1 MQELENIGSN
11 EAEPSGDFMIS
22 VGEFFG
28 CIENKAYNWPQYD
41 WPDSR
46 VDTTRYCFI
55 FKPIFVSV
63 TNRILL
69 KILSYVITKN
79 PFSFQTKAKINHLSV
94 IELVK
99 TL

>member
-46 VDTTRYCFI
+46 VDTTRY
-55 FKPIFVSV
+55 
-63 TNRILL
+63 
-69 KILSYVITKN
+69 
-79 PFSFQTKAKINHLSV
+79 
-94 IELVK
+94 
-99 TL
+99 

>member
-41 WPDSR
+41 WPKTDSR
-46 VDTTRYCFI
+46 VDTTRY
-55 FKPIFVSV
+55 
-63 TNRILL
+63 
-69 KILSYVITKN
+69 
-79 PFSFQTKAKINHLSV
+79 
-94 IELVK
+94 
-99 TL
+99 